1 MINLEPFTVL
11 IHLVIFL
18 VMVFGVL
25 NPLLFKPMLRVMD
38 ERKARVGGNQEAAED
53 ARAKAEELI
62 GTYSE
67 QIKEARQEALR
78 EKEGIRKT
86 GENEEDS
93 IIKTAREKSGNMI
106 AELQQKIA
114 AEYQEARQILVSESE
129 AMGKEVAARILGR
142 RV

>member
-53 ARAKAEELI
+53 ARAQAEELI

-86 GENEEDS
+86 GENEEDA

-114 AEYQEARQILVSESE
+114 AEYQGARQILVSESE